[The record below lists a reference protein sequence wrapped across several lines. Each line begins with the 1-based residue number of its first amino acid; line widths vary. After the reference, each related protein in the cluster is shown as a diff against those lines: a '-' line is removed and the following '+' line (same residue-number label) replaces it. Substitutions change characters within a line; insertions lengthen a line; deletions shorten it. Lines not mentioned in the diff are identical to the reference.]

1 MPSSDETCPSL
12 LNIKWWHFWRKSC
25 HIAWQPCYV
34 KNEVTSKPGDQD
46 QDYLHIDIH
55 CIYSIYIYMLYLS
68 ISSPCLW
75 CHVLPFPNNNS
86 SCSGRTWRA
95 GRVTTGS
102 IAAMASWWWKWANQ
116 NDVFFRRSFNE
127 KRVVFQKNVFRFQE
141 KIMYTV
147 EWCCISSYNFTLE
160 HQWCFQSRLR

>member
-1 MPSSDETCPSL
+1 MPTEYQM
-12 LNIKWWHFWRKSC
+12 IAFWRKSC

-75 CHVLPFPNNNS
+75 CHVLPFPNNS

-116 NDVFFRRSFNE
+116 NDVLEALFERKTRRFP
-127 KRVVFQKNVFRFQE
+127 KNVFSFQE